1 MYISGLLYVL
11 IICFIAIST
20 VGLIINVVS
29 ISYFIRNEN
38 RGLANKMMICLN
50 LKDILSNLANRIYN
64 SCYAGLPCI
73 KIPFLAHTFYCALNA
88 FAISSG
94 CVTFAITLLRTIAI
108 YRPFYHIRK
117 RIFVG
122 ILVLVTVAILVL
134 IGVLYLPTNYVPLQ
148 LCGVATVILS
158 CFNIAMSAAAI
169 IVLRKPEIEGVEYHR
184 QERNYAVVT
193 MVIIS
198 FIYFI
203 TSFPIL
209 LVLVVFPGLP
219 LYQQTY
225 AGEIYLMMLSLSSLL
240 NPLVCIFRK
249 QQIQTYIK
257 ECLRKLLYCCYRGC

>member
-1 MYISGLLYVL
+1 MHTYGVLYIL

-20 VGLIINVVS
+20 VGFIINIVS
-29 ISYFIRNEN
+29 ISYFIRNEK
-38 RGLANKMMICLN
+38 RGLANIMMICLN
-50 LKDILSNLANRIYN
+50 LTDILSNFASIIFN
-64 SCYAGLPCI
+64 SCYVGLPCI
-73 KIPFLAHTFYCALNA
+73 LILVEIFYYDLNA

-94 CVTFAITLLRTIAI
+94 CVTFAITQLRTMTI

-122 ILVLVTVAILVL
+122 ILVLVTFMMIVL
-134 IGVLYLPTNYVPLQ
+134 IGVLYLRTSYVPFQ
-148 LCGVATVILS
+148 LCGVAAVILS
-158 CFNIAMSAAAI
+158 CFNIAMSAAVI

-193 MVIIS
+193 MVIILIS
-198 FIYFI
+198 FIYFA

-240 NPLVCIFRK
+240 NPLVYIFRK